1 MGEMGTA
8 RAQPGLR
15 MEHDL
20 LGELTVPGDA
30 YYGVHTTRALRNF
43 AVSGIPIGHHPELVT
58 ALTAV
63 KQAAAAANRDLGRLA
78 DADAAAIMQACAD
91 IRGGALHEQFAV
103 DVIQGGA
110 GTSANMNAN
119 EVIANRALELLGHPR
134 GDYARLHPL
143 DQVNAG
149 QSTNDVYPTA
159 ARIAV
164 WTATEPLL
172 AQLGHPRQVC
182 QVQAHRFRHVIKM
195 GRTQL
200 QDAVP
205 MTLGQE
211 LAAWAVTIGED
222 IDRLAGVRAVL
233 GEVDLGGTAI
243 GTGLNADP
251 PFGARAVGYL
261 RELTGI
267 PLTVSPDLVEATQ
280 DAGAFVYFSGMLKR
294 IAVKLSK
301 ICNDLRLLSSGP
313 GAGFGDI
320 TLPAVQ
326 AGSSIMPGK
335 VNPVIP
341 ELVNQIAFGV
351 IGRDLTITMA
361 AEAGQL
367 QLNAF
372 EPVMVHCLL
381 TGLHHLSAGAGL
393 LADRCLTGLTA
404 NEEALRDRVASSAG
418 LATALSPYLGYAA
431 ASELARDA
439 QASNRP
445 LRVLAQER
453 GLLTP
458 EVIDALLADPHRLTG
473 TAGPQD
479 ATVARLSAG
488 PPTTITGETA

>member
-1 MGEMGTA
+1 VGEIGTA
-8 RAQPGLR
+8 GARPGHR

-20 LGELTVPGDA
+20 LGELAVAGDA

-58 ALTAV
+58 ALAAV
-63 KQAAAAANRDLGRLA
+63 KQAAAAANRDLGRLT
-78 DADAAAIMQACAD
+78 DADAAAIAQACAD
-91 IRGGALHEQFAV
+91 IRGGALHEQFVV
-103 DVIQGGA
+103 DMIQGGA
-110 GTSANMNAN
+110 GTSTNMNAN
-119 EVIANRALELLGHPR
+119 EVIVNRALELLGHPR
-134 GDYARLHPL
+134 GDYTRLHPL

-164 WTATEPLL
+164 WTAAEPLVT
-172 AQLGHPRQVC
+172 QLGHLQQVS
-182 QVQAHRFRHVIKM
+182 QVQADRFRQFIKI

-222 IDRLAGVRAVL
+222 IDRLIEVRAVL
-233 GEVDLGGTAI
+233 GEVNMGGTAI

-251 PFGARAVGYL
+251 QFGARTIGYL

-280 DAGAFVYFSGMLKR
+280 DVGAFVYFSGMLKR

-313 GAGFGDI
+313 AAGFGDI
-320 TLPAVQ
+320 ILPAVQ

-335 VNPVIP
+335 INPVIP
-341 ELVNQIAFGV
+341 ELVNQIAFTV
-351 IGRDLTITMA
+351 IGQDLTITVA

-381 TGLHHLSAGAGL
+381 TGLRHLAAGVGL
-393 LADRCLTGLTA
+393 LADRCLTGITA
-404 NEEALRDRVASSAG
+404 NEAALREMAANSAG
-418 LATALSPYLGYAA
+418 LATALSPYLGHAA
-431 ASELARDA
+431 ASELAREA
-439 QASNRP
+439 RASNRP
-445 LRVLAQER
+445 VRELAQER
-453 GLLTP
+453 GLLPP
-458 EVIDALLADPHRLTG
+458 EVIDALLADPGRLTG
-473 TAGPQD
+473 TAGPRD
-479 ATVARLSAG
+479 ATATRQPAG
-488 PPTTITGETA
+488 PPTTITGGTA

>member
-8 RAQPGLR
+8 RAQPGHR

-20 LGELTVPGDA
+20 LGQLAVPGDA

-43 AVSGIPIGHHPELVT
+43 AVSG
-58 ALTAV
+58 
-63 KQAAAAANRDLGRLA
+63 
-78 DADAAAIMQACAD
+78 
-91 IRGGALHEQFAV
+91 
-103 DVIQGGA
+103 
-110 GTSANMNAN
+110 
-119 EVIANRALELLGHPR
+119 
-134 GDYARLHPL
+134 
-143 DQVNAG
+143 
-149 QSTNDVYPTA
+149 
-159 ARIAV
+159 
-164 WTATEPLL
+164 
-172 AQLGHPRQVC
+172 
-182 QVQAHRFRHVIKM
+182 
-195 GRTQL
+195 
-200 QDAVP
+200 
-205 MTLGQE
+205 
-211 LAAWAVTIGED
+211 
-222 IDRLAGVRAVL
+222 
-233 GEVDLGGTAI
+233 
-243 GTGLNADP
+243 
-251 PFGARAVGYL
+251 
-261 RELTGI
+261 
-267 PLTVSPDLVEATQ
+267 
-280 DAGAFVYFSGMLKR
+280 
-294 IAVKLSK
+294 
-301 ICNDLRLLSSGP
+301 LRLLSSGP

-473 TAGPQD
+473 TTGPQD
-479 ATVARLSAG
+479 ATATRQPAG
-488 PPTTITGETA
+488 PPATITGGTA